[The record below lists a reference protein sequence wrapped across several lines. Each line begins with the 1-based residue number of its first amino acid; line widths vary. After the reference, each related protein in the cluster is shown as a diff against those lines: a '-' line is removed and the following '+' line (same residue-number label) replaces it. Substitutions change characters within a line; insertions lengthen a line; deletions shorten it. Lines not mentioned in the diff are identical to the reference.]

1 MKAKSPQLDYTLLC
15 TRRVHALR
23 EKVLATR
30 PFICAERAKW
40 VTESYRESEGKEPV
54 MRKALALERLL
65 ERMTIYINDGE
76 LIVGNNSSGPRG
88 SVVAPEYGANWLARE
103 LIDPVKSPD
112 RRKQDTHVVTDEVKN
127 LLMNDI
133 VPYWLGKTV
142 EDRVVDA
149 LPEKVVEHGIASL
162 GRAGTAPVAPEIYM
176 RNGIGHVVVDY
187 EKLLRMGFSGI
198 QSEAK
203 ARLETIDLVGPGG
216 VEKRTFYRSIVVAY
230 EAVKRWIIRY
240 SDLARTLA
248 AKSRETARAAELR
261 RIADDCLY
269 IAENPPAS
277 FRQALQTWFFAQNVL
292 FGLEQNCTAV
302 SPGRFD
308 QYMYPYYKNDVE
320 KGVLTREDAL
330 ELIECL
336 FVKLSEMSILWDYD
350 SASYWSGFS
359 MTLCLL
365 VGGIDAN
372 GNDVTNDLSYLVIQA
387 DKNTGL
393 LQPELGVRVH
403 PGTPRELLL
412 KALEEVKL
420 GRGKPKFFMDGAA
433 VAMIRNADVSLREA
447 RNYSVVG
454 CVELTPSGN
463 TAGYTGAAFINLAKC
478 LELAIGDGKCFMTG
492 ERVGVETGSADTV
505 ESYEDLVRR
514 FKTQVSY
521 AVRNAVTVMNAVL
534 EFQARLYPCPFTS
547 SLIDGCMERGVDF
560 TSGGSDHTFV
570 GVTGVGLPN
579 VANSLAAVR
588 KVVFED
594 RRMTLG
600 ELVSVLRNDFKGEE
614 RLRLSLWNGV
624 PKYGNDED
632 SVDGIAREMGQFYCE
647 EVAGYR
653 GAFGA
658 RFRPGLFAVSIN
670 VPFGI
675 VTGAT
680 AEGRKAG
687 RPLADG
693 GISPAAG
700 SERNGILGVIK
711 SASKI
716 DHVLAGNGTLLNL
729 RLSPSILD
737 KEEDILKLADLL
749 MAYHDMGGY
758 HIQFNV
764 IDNEV
769 LRTAQ
774 RDPREYRG
782 LMVRV
787 AGYSAY
793 FVELNPEV
801 QEDIISRTIH
811 GSPRRE

>member
-1 MKAKSPQLDYTLLC
+1 MKIPTPQLDYRLQC
-15 TRRVHALR
+15 TERVASLR
-23 EKVLATR
+23 EKVLATK
-30 PFICAERAKW
+30 PFVCAERAKY
-40 VTESYRESEGKEPV
+40 VTESYRESEGKEPL
-54 MRKALALERLL
+54 MRKALALARVL

-88 SVVAPEYGANWLARE
+88 SVVAPEYGAHWLARE
-103 LIDPVKSPD
+103 LLDPDRAPD
-112 RRKQDTHVVTDEVKN
+112 RRKQDTHVVTDEVRN
-127 LLMNDI
+127 SLMNHI

-149 LPEKVVEHGIASL
+149 LPENVVEHGIASL
-162 GRAGTAPVAPEIYM
+162 GRIGTTPVAPEVYL

-187 EKLLRMGFSGI
+187 EKLMRMGFSGVL
-198 QSEAK
+198 SEAK
-203 ARLETIDLVGPGG
+203 ARLEAVDLVSPGG
-216 VEKRTFYRSIVVAY
+216 VEKRTFYRSIVIAY
-230 EAVKRWIIRY
+230 EAVKRWIMRY
-240 SDLARTLA
+240 AALARELA
-248 AKSRETARAAELR
+248 EGSRGAKRAAELR
-261 RIADDCLY
+261 RIADDCLSVS
-269 IAENPPAS
+269 ENPPSS
-277 FRQALQTWFFAQNVL
+277 FRQALQAWFFAQNVL

-308 QYMYPYYKNDVE
+308 QYMYPYYRKDIE
-320 KGVLTREDAL
+320 KGALTREEAL

-336 FVKLSEMSILWDYD
+336 FVKLSEMSILWDFD

-365 VGGIDAN
+365 VGGVDAS
-372 GNDVTNDLSYLVIQA
+372 GNDVTNDLSYLIIQA

-403 PGTPRELLL
+403 SGTPAELLL
-412 KALEEVKL
+412 EALREVKL

-433 VAMIRNADVSLREA
+433 VAMIRNADVSLKEA

-463 TAGYTGAAFINLAKC
+463 TAGYTGAVFINLAKC
-478 LELAIGDGKCFMTG
+478 LELALDDGNCFITG
-492 ERVGVETGSADTV
+492 ERAGVETGAPETV
-505 ESYEDLVRR
+505 ESYEGLVHR
-514 FKTQVSY
+514 FKAQVSH
-521 AVRNAVTVMNAVL
+521 AVRNAATVMNAIL

-547 SLIDGCMERGVDF
+547 SLIAGCMERGVDF
-560 TSGGSDHTFV
+560 TSGGSEHTFV

-600 ELVSVLRNDFKGEE
+600 ELVAVLRNDFAGEE
-614 RLRLSLWNGV
+614 QLRLGLWNGV
-624 PKYGNDED
+624 PKYGNDDD
-632 SVDGIAREMGQFYCE
+632 SVDAIAREMGQFYCE
-647 EVAGYR
+647 EVALHR

-658 RFRPGLFAVSIN
+658 RYRPGLFAVSIN

-700 SERNGILGVIK
+700 TEKNGILGVIK

-716 DHVLAGNGTLLNL
+716 DHVMAGNGTLLNL

-737 KEEDILKLADLL
+737 KEEDIMKLADLL
-749 MAYHDMGGY
+749 RAFHDMGGY

-769 LRTAQ
+769 LRSAQ
-774 RDPREYRG
+774 RDPEEYRG

-811 GSPRRE
+811 GGPQ